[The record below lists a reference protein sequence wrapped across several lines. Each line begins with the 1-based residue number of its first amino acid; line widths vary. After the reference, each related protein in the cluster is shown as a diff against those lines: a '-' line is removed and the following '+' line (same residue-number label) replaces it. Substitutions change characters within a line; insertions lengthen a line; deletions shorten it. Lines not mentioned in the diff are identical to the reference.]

1 MMVDNFAFSI
11 NKVKSE
17 VQIPGL
23 GVDDD
28 ARRAQLSFQ
37 MSARVCNPDSQ
48 ISLVFPHKLRE
59 WVWRSKIQHSFYC
72 HSTDSS
78 HTSPWKITL
87 GVTSAETPL
96 RRLWII
102 SYKHN
107 CQKCSFPN
115 KTPLKGQE
123 HERIE
128 APAGSAAAG
137 REAVQ
142 DEVSLVAGRGPSSLW
157 YLQGWWQFGRAELR
171 TSLGPGTTELGSE
184 VWAVPEGGVALRN
197 PRHRDPLALK
207 WRQQSHQ
214 LEYHSIV
221 FKRVWANFLFSFIT
235 LVFISSVIFST
246 YLEPNSY
253 FHLPSPFFCQ
263 FAFFTLYIERET
275 IKMCML

>member
-1 MMVDNFAFSI
+1 MRKLRIVPCAEGISLPTTGVIVMMVDNFAFSI

-78 HTSPWKITL
+78 HTSLWKITL

-96 RRLWII
+96 RRLWLI

-142 DEVSLVAGRGPSSLW
+142 DEVSLVAGRGPSSL
-157 YLQGWWQFGRAELR
+157 
-171 TSLGPGTTELGSE
+171 
-184 VWAVPEGGVALRN
+184 
-197 PRHRDPLALK
+197 
-207 WRQQSHQ
+207 
-214 LEYHSIV
+214 
-221 FKRVWANFLFSFIT
+221 
-235 LVFISSVIFST
+235 
-246 YLEPNSY
+246 
-253 FHLPSPFFCQ
+253 
-263 FAFFTLYIERET
+263 
-275 IKMCML
+275 